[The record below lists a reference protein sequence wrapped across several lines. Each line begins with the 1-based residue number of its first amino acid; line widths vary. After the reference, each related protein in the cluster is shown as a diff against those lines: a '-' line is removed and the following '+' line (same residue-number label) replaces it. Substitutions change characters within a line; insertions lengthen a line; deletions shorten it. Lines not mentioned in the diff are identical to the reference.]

1 MSPSENPA
9 EAILVVDF
17 GTTTTQAALVEGDS
31 IRVLHEPATG
41 AVSWPSSVLA
51 DGAGGLLVGSVAER
65 GKRLRPTRYRSEIKR
80 DLGSSVPLLIDGTPH
95 QPEDLVSAAL
105 RAVAAEARRVLGR
118 SPRHVLLTV
127 PAAYGPADPRRDAMI
142 RAAAGAGLDR
152 AELLVEPVAAA
163 YSLPVGAPFAAGD
176 VILVHDFGGGTF
188 DAAVVRIGTGRH
200 GAPHEVLG
208 HASLEDCGGRDLDAA
223 LLRHLAER
231 HSGLSGVPGDADEI
245 TALRGGIATGDFVRE
260 LKHDLS
266 TAGQVEDLS
275 PGGDVVLLERAVL
288 DSMAEGLIG
297 RTVECCRDL
306 LTKADVRPEGLAAV
320 LMAGGSSRS
329 PVVREHLEGALGIA
343 VRHVENPQL
352 AVVRGAASWASGA
365 PSRDL
370 RPTVRP
376 PGTEPLTW
384 TVPGGSGI
392 FLGPVVAE
400 GRAYEAGAVVADVRS
415 VEGTLHR
422 LRAERRGEIRRWHAE
437 PGERFVSGDWLVT
450 TSEAAPDT
458 QGPLR
463 RAAVDSVRA
472 IGWTREGALRLALP
486 HGVKEWPEGGREQ
499 RVATA
504 RLPEGEARFEP
515 GGEALVVADPDSR
528 TAFLLALDGGRAG
541 RERQVG
547 LVPPGCAQGVRVV
560 QALPVGPD
568 RLVVAVTQNPDAPK
582 PSVSLWTIDTTRGD
596 GRHVLNLTARKA
608 AVPERLLM
616 GWCSGRHD
624 VVWAS
629 KQAAVALVAF
639 DEGAGHVVGERPLA
653 LRRNLRM
660 AAVHP
665 DGPVAVTHSLVHGRS
680 STTATIRVGEAEL
693 TTTTPTTLEFSPDG
707 RTLAIALRTGWC
719 LIVDSSSCARV
730 TELAHS
736 PAPITHLAWSHDGTR
751 LALAGGGKVSVWD
764 GELFRP

>member
-1 MSPSENPA
+1 MSPTETPSET
-9 EAILVVDF
+9 EAVLVVDF
-17 GTTTTQAALVEGDS
+17 GTTTTQAAVVEGDTTR
-31 IRVLHEPATG
+31 ILHEPATG
-41 AVSWPSSVLA
+41 AVFWPSSVLA

-80 DLGSSVPLLIDGTPH
+80 DVGSTVPLLVDGTPY
-95 QPEDLVSAAL
+95 PATELVSAVL

-118 SPRHVLLTV
+118 PPRHVLLTV

-142 RAAAGAGLDR
+142 GAAAEAGLDR

-163 YSLPVGAPFAAGD
+163 YSRPVGAPFTAGD

-188 DAAVVRIGTGRH
+188 DAAVVRIGAGQ
-200 GAPHEVLG
+200 HEVLG

-223 LLRHLAER
+223 LLRHLTER
-231 HSGLSGVPGDADEI
+231 HSGLSGVPEGADEV
-245 TALRGGIATGDFVRE
+245 TALRGGIAAGDFVRE

-275 PGGDVVLLERAVL
+275 PGGEVVLLERGVL
-288 DSMAEGLIG
+288 DSMADQLIG

-306 LTKADVRPEGLAAV
+306 LAKAEVRPEEIAAV

-329 PVVREHLEGALGIA
+329 PVVREHLERTLGIR

-352 AVVRGAASWASGA
+352 AVVRGAAAWATRA

-370 RPTVRP
+370 RPTART
-376 PGTEPLTW
+376 PGTEPLAW
-384 TVPGGSGI
+384 AVPGGSGV

-400 GRAYEAGAVVADVRS
+400 GQAYEAGAVVADVRS

-422 LRAERRGEIRRWHAE
+422 LRAERRGAIRRWHAE
-437 PGERFVSGDWLVT
+437 PGGRFLSGDWLVT

-463 RAAVDSVRA
+463 RADADQVRA
-472 IGWTREGALRLALP
+472 MGWTREGALRLAFAD
-486 HGVKEWPEGGREQ
+486 GVREWAEGARA
-499 RVATA
+499 RTVAA
-504 RLPEGEARFEP
+504 GRLPAGEALFEP
-515 GGEALVVADPDSR
+515 GGEALVVADPGSR
-528 TAFLLALDGGRAG
+528 TALLLTLNGGRSG

-547 LVPPGCAQGVRVV
+547 LVPPGCAHGVRVV
-560 QALPVGPD
+560 QALPAGPD
-568 RLVVAVTQNPDAPK
+568 QLVVAVTQNPDAPK
-582 PSVSLWTIDTTRGD
+582 PSVSLWTIDTARGE

-616 GWCSGRHD
+616 GCSGRHG
-624 VVWAS
+624 VIWVAR
-629 KQAAVALVAF
+629 QAAVALVAYGEG
-639 DEGAGHVVGERPLA
+639 DERIIRQIPLVA
-653 LRRNLRM
+653 RRNVRI

-665 DGPVAVTHSLVHGRS
+665 DGPVAVTHSLPHSRS
-680 STTATIRVGEAEL
+680 ESTTTIRVGEAEL
-693 TTTTPTTLEFSPDG
+693 TTTPPTALEFSPDG
-707 RTLAIALRTGWC
+707 RMLAIALRTGWC
-719 LIVDSSSCARV
+719 RIVDSKTCAPL

-751 LALAGGGKVSVWD
+751 LALAGGGKVSVWN